1 MWLYPDGSRIM
12 EISTKCLPE
21 ETFQFAVE
29 FKGYLARHGIV
40 LGAEQSSKTK
50 TVQEFISTRLKE
62 EGLIG

>member
-1 MWLYPDGSRIM
+1 M

-29 FKGYLARHGIV
+29 FNGYLARHGIV

-50 TVQEFISTRLKE
+50 TLMEFFSTRLKE